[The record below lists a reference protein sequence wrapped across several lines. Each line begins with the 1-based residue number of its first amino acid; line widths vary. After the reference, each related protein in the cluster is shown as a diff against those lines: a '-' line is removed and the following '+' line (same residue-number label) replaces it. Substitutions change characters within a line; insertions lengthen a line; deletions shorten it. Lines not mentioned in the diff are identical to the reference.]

1 MDASKRA
8 SFRKIFSFLDR
19 TLGEDDSMDTDQ
31 AVNVRVLSN
40 YRRLRNVRRA
50 NNLPTLQTEDVA
62 QHSFY
67 VAILATALA
76 EDYNHNV
83 EQHNANFHP
92 LDVENTLD
100 TVNVVQ
106 VIRQALFHDMEEAFT
121 SDIPWNVK
129 HHSEKTRL
137 AIQQCVEAKLDVVFH
152 HTNMPI
158 NSHQALILR
167 AKDGLPGKFVNI
179 ADNLEGAWYCY
190 DELTMGNGYMKE
202 LFLKYLQV
210 IQQDSFVFLL
220 VRFSPLFVEIMKMFE
235 AMRSGL
241 LPKSTDPWNSMILN

>member
-1 MDASKRA
+1 MSV
-8 SFRKIFSFLDR
+8 
-19 TLGEDDSMDTDQ
+19 GDDSMSTDQ

-50 NNLPTLQTEDVA
+50 NNLPTIQTEDVA

-76 EDYNHNV
+76 EDYNQGV
-83 EQHNANFHP
+83 ARHNANFHP

-100 TVNVVQ
+100 TVDVAEVT
-106 VIRQALFHDMEEAFT
+106 RRALFHDMEEAFT

-137 AIQQCVEAKLDVVFH
+137 AIQKCVEAKLDVVFH
-152 HTNMPI
+152 DTNGPVC
-158 NSHQALILR
+158 SHQALILC
-167 AKDGLPGKFVNI
+167 AKDGLPGKFVSI

-190 DELTMGNGYMKE
+190 DELMMGNKHMTE
-202 LFLKYLQV
+202 LFLKYLYV
-210 IQQDSFVFLL
+210 IRQQPGISLL
-220 VRFSPLFVEIMKMFE
+220 WMYSPLFVEIMEMFE
-235 AMRSGL
+235 TMKSEL
-241 LPKSTDPWNSMILN
+241 SPVSTDIWNNMILD